1 MIKREIVK
9 RKNCKAAQ
17 QAACSS
23 PLLAAAL
30 LRSIK
35 SDKMTFIALL
45 YFPQPSFASNCAP
58 FFSFYKISPK
68 RENKKGNRYVVGSN
82 IILRYCWK
90 ELFNS
95 FRIFF

>member
-45 YFPQPSFASNCAP
+45 YFPQPGFASNCAP
-58 FFSFYKISPK
+58 FFSHFTKYPQKEKI
-68 RENKKGNRYVVGSN
+68 KKE
-82 IILRYCWK
+82 IDM
-90 ELFNS
+90 
-95 FRIFF
+95 